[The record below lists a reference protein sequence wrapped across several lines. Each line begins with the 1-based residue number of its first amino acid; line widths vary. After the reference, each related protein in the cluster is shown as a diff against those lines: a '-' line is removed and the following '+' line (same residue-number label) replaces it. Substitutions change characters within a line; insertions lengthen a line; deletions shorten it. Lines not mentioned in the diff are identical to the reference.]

1 MKPFNYTVAVMNEG
15 QEGIWLMPFRLADDP
30 NTTVLVG
37 EVLPAGRKS
46 ISPYYCRP
54 AHKLEIGW
62 RYLQTGEERRGQVV
76 MQLPDAFTK
85 YRGSAI
91 VFHIKPEEGTV
102 AVSYEILDPKTGRIS
117 VIRQST
123 ETFP

>member
-1 MKPFNYTVAVMNEG
+1 
-15 QEGIWLMPFRLADDP
+15 
-30 NTTVLVG
+30 
-37 EVLPAGRKS
+37 
-46 ISPYYCRP
+46 
-54 AHKLEIGW
+54 
-62 RYLQTGEERRGQVV
+62 